1 MALELLN
8 TFGEWTDGIT
18 LVPGAGGAF
27 ELTVNGKQV
36 YSKKATGTFPELN
49 ELKEAIQTFVK

>member
-1 MALELLN
+1 LN

-27 ELTVNGKQV
+27 EVSVNGQQV
-36 YSKKATGTFPELN
+36 YSKKATGAFPELN
-49 ELKEAIQTFVK
+49 ALKEAIQKFLK

>member
-1 MALELLN
+1 LN

-27 ELTVNGKQV
+27 EISVNGQQV
-36 YSKKATGTFPELN
+36 YSKKATGVFPEMNALN
-49 ELKEAIQTFVK
+49 ELIRKFLK

>member
-1 MALELLN
+1 LS

-27 ELTVNGKQV
+27 EVNVNGSQI
-36 YSKKATGTFPELN
+36 YSKKATGVFPELN
-49 ELKEAIQTFVK
+49 ALKEEIQKFLK